1 MVCNKV
7 SKGNTYVDS
16 TVANDVMDAVM
27 EFLILFIPQ
36 TTIKRLVCAI
46 LLAAGL
52 SVSRTAELSGL
63 SERSV
68 MSFGREIRKGNAGTL
83 FATHKSGGR
92 KRKTANVEEQIIEEL
107 ENGNYQT
114 RQQVADMIQDKFQ
127 IHVSLPAVGRL
138 LKKTGIRN

>member
-1 MVCNKV
+1 MVASSFIGGDTGMVCNKV

-27 EFLILFIPQ
+27 EFLIPFIPQ

-63 SERSV
+63 FFYANCQIS
-68 MSFGREIRKGNAGTL
+68 SFIVRR
-83 FATHKSGGR
+83 
-92 KRKTANVEEQIIEEL
+92 
-107 ENGNYQT
+107 
-114 RQQVADMIQDKFQ
+114 
-127 IHVSLPAVGRL
+127 
-138 LKKTGIRN
+138 